1 MLSSNPTTRLP
12 NLSPREA
19 VADTLY
25 RLTLGLDSNN
35 RALVESACLK
45 TPAMT
50 FTYGPLGNQQTVTG
64 WDAISPMFDRVFSL
78 VTTHT
83 VSNVRVELENDD
95 DATTAHMTAHVIS
108 YHVREEEAF
117 VAADTSYTA
126 SSLYDIELVKD
137 GDDSELWKMKTWG
150 ARILWTTGDIKV
162 LHP

>member
-1 MLSSNPTTRLP
+1 
-12 NLSPREA
+12 
-19 VADTLY
+19 
-25 RLTLGLDSNN
+25 
-35 RALVESACLK
+35 
-45 TPAMT
+45 
-50 FTYGPLGNQQTVTG
+50 
-64 WDAISPMFDRVFSL
+64 MFDRVFSL

-95 DATTAHMTAHVIS
+95 HATTAHMTAHVIS
-108 YHVREEEAF
+108 YHVRGEEAF

-137 GDDSELWKMKTWG
+137 GDDGGLWKMKTWG